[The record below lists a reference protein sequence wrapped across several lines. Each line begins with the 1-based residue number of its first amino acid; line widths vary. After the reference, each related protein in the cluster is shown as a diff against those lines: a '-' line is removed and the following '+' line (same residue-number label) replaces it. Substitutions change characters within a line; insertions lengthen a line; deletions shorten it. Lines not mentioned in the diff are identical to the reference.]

1 MCELLNLYWDE
12 GKDEGRN
19 EGRVNMLLSYLK
31 NSPNTNPD
39 DSEKTFKLLGA
50 TQKEIA
56 KAKELFSLSQ
66 KESKPVQQSVSKMT
80 QSRGFPGFFKIS
92 SI

>member
-39 DSEKTFKLLGA
+39 DSENL
-50 TQKEIA
+50 
-56 KAKELFSLSQ
+56 
-66 KESKPVQQSVSKMT
+66 
-80 QSRGFPGFFKIS
+80 
-92 SI
+92 

>member
-31 NSPNTNPD
+31 NSPNTNPM
-39 DSEKTFKLLGA
+39 
-50 TQKEIA
+50 TQKKPLNFWVQLKKRLLKQKNFFLYLKKNQASATI
-56 KAKELFSLSQ
+56 SQ
-66 KESKPVQQSVSKMT
+66 
-80 QSRGFPGFFKIS
+80 
-92 SI
+92 

>member
-50 TQKEIA
+50 TQKEMRLLKQKNFFLYLKKNQASATI
-56 KAKELFSLSQ
+56 SQ
-66 KESKPVQQSVSKMT
+66 
-80 QSRGFPGFFKIS
+80 
-92 SI
+92 